1 MKNKIAKIISYLF
14 IPPINLLITFI
25 VLTDQI
31 YIDPELKMITI
42 TIALLFGFI
51 LPIIVFVYL
60 RKKGKI
66 INDDAT
72 IKDERMLP
80 YVIGLGLAINALI
93 LSFIFELH
101 PLIIALWFAYIFI
114 QLVMIITNI
123 YWKISAHLI
132 GVAIPFATFLFL
144 FQADAIYLI
153 IIPIIVGWARL
164 TLKVHTPMQVLAG
177 FLLGALPTYFILS
190 ESIRLL

>member
-25 VLTDQI
+25 VLTNQI
-31 YIDPELKMITI
+31 YIDTELKINTI
-42 TIALLFGFI
+42 VIALIFGLI
-51 LPIIVFVYL
+51 LPIVVFIYL

-93 LSFIFELH
+93 LSFIFNLH
-101 PLIIALWFAYIFI
+101 PLIIALWFAYIII

-132 GVAIPFATFLFL
+132 GVGIPFATFLFL
-144 FQADAIYLI
+144 FQSDAIYLI
-153 IIPIIVGWARL
+153 LIPIIVGWARL
-164 TLKVHTPMQVLAG
+164 TLKVHTPMQVISG
-177 FLLGALPTYFILS
+177 FLLGVVPTYFILS

>member
-25 VLTDQI
+25 VLSNQI
-31 YIDPELKMITI
+31 YVDAELKINTVL
-42 TIALLFGFI
+42 IALIFGLI
-51 LPIIVFVYL
+51 LPISVFVYL
-60 RKKGKI
+60 RFKGKI

-72 IKDERMLP
+72 AKDERTLP
-80 YVIGLGLAINALI
+80 YVIGIGLAINALI
-93 LSFIFELH
+93 LAFIFELH
-101 PLIIALWFAYIFI
+101 PLIIALWFSYIVTQI
-114 QLVMIITNI
+114 VMVIINL

-132 GVAIPFATFLFL
+132 GVGIPFATFFFL
-144 FQADAIYLI
+144 FQSDVFYLI
-153 IIPIIVGWARL
+153 LIPIIVGWARL
-164 TLKVHTPMQVLAG
+164 ALKVHTPMQVFSG

>member
-14 IPPINLLITFI
+14 IPPINLLVTFI
-25 VLTDQI
+25 VLSNQI
-31 YIDPELKMITI
+31 YIDTELKLKTI
-42 TIALLFGFI
+42 VIALIFGLI
-51 LPIIVFVYL
+51 LPIAVFVYL

-72 IKDERMLP
+72 IKDERTLP

-101 PLIIALWFAYIFI
+101 PLIIALWLAYIVI
-114 QLVMIITNI
+114 QLAMLIINLS
-123 YWKISAHLI
+123 WKISAHLI
-132 GVAIPFATFLFL
+132 GVGIPFATFLFL
-144 FQADAIYLI
+144 FQSEAIYLI
-153 IIPIIVGWARL
+153 IIPIIVGWGRI
-164 TLKVHTPMQVLAG
+164 TLKVHTPLQVLAG
-177 FLLGALPTYFILS
+177 FLLGALPTYIILN